1 MTAKE
6 AVEALMI
13 KEPNGE
19 MLRFLKKE
27 GLLNEILY
35 PDGRPD
41 RMDKVRERAPLSGRE
56 GGASQRSIAKESS
69 PPPVPV
75 ASKKSKSNEPD
86 LSDFF
91 SSLESQDDFFPE
103 EKSETNFAEQEAV
116 PDRQD
121 KREAETVSS
130 TTNFNK
136 IDTNIKAPVR
146 SWSPKNTS
154 PNAYPP
160 KSTNRYDNNKP
171 YGRNKDN
178 SRDSRSD
185 GFDSYDFKSS
195 NGLGY
200 DYSSSR
206 GSGNLGNESPSS
218 IKKKSDDFDR
228 FVIPF

>member
-19 MLRFLKKE
+19 MLRFLRKE

-41 RMDKVRERAPLSGRE
+41 KMRAKAPLSGRE
-56 GGASQRSIAKESS
+56 GGASQRSIAKESYPPS
-69 PPPVPV
+69 PYTPL
-75 ASKKSKSNEPD
+75 AGKKSKSDEPD

-103 EKSETNFAEQEAV
+103 DKSETNFAEKEALI
-116 PDRQD
+116 DSQD
-121 KREAETVSS
+121 KREAETVSKSS

-136 IDTNIKAPVR
+136 VDTNIKTPVR

-171 YGRNKDN
+171 FGRNKDN

-185 GFDSYDFKSS
+185 GFDSYDFRSS

-206 GSGNLGNESPSS
+206 GSANLGNESPSS
-218 IKKKSDDFDR
+218 MKKKSDDFDR
-228 FVIPF
+228 FAIP